1 MLCQNCGKY
10 EATTHV
16 KRIVNGE
23 SAEAHLCS
31 DCAKALGYTDVFG
44 GFGNTFSD
52 LLGSFFGESQV
63 SALSSRAL
71 RCEKCGNTFND
82 IVNSGKLGCADCYTT
97 FYDKLLPSLQRIHGK
112 TRHEGKNPTIINTE
126 AVEST
131 ENVDVTEKLEKELK
145 TAIEEQNFEKAA
157 ELRDKIKAMKEG
169 ENNE

>member
-31 DCAKALGYTDVFG
+31 DCAKALGYNDVFG
-44 GFGNTFSD
+44 GFGNTFGD
-52 LLGSFFGESQV
+52 LLGSFFGEPQV
-63 SALSSRAL
+63 SAISSRTI

-82 IVNSGKLGCADCYTT
+82 IVNSGKIGCADCYTT

-112 TRHEGKNPTIINTE
+112 TRHEGKNPTIIKAEVT
-126 AVEST
+126 
-131 ENVDVTEKLEKELK
+131 NVNPIEDLEEQLRI
-145 TAIEEQNFEKAA
+145 AIDEQNFEKAA
-157 ELRDKIKAMKEG
+157 QLRDKINELKEG
-169 ENNE
+169 QK

>member
-31 DCAKALGYTDVFG
+31 DCAKALGYNDVFG
-44 GFGNTFSD
+44 GFGNTFGD
-52 LLGSFFGESQV
+52 LLGSFFGEPQV
-63 SALSSRAL
+63 SAISSRTI

-82 IVNSGKLGCADCYTT
+82 IVNSGKIGCADCYTT

-112 TRHEGKNPTIINTE
+112 TRHEGKNPTRIKAEVT
-126 AVEST
+126 
-131 ENVDVTEKLEKELK
+131 NVNPIEDLEEQLRI
-145 TAIEEQNFEKAA
+145 AIDEQNFEKAA
-157 ELRDKIKAMKEG
+157 QLRDKINELKEG
-169 ENNE
+169 QK

>member
-16 KRIVNGE
+16 KRIINGE

-31 DCAKALGYTDVFG
+31 DCAHALGYNDVFG

-52 LLGSFFGESQV
+52 LLGSFFGEPAV
-63 SALSSRAL
+63 SALSSRTV

-82 IVNSGKLGCADCYTT
+82 IVNNGKLGCADCYTT

-112 TRHEGKNPTIINTE
+112 TRHEGKVPLVRNASAEMPK
-126 AVEST
+126 
-131 ENVDVTEKLEKELK
+131 VDKMAILEEELK
-145 TAIEEQNFEKAA
+145 RAIENQEFEKAA
-157 ELRDKIKAMKEG
+157 ELRDEINRMKEG
-169 ENNE
+169 GNNE

>member
-31 DCAKALGYTDVFG
+31 DCAKALGYNDVFG
-44 GFGNTFSD
+44 GFGNTFGD
-52 LLGSFFGESQV
+52 LLGSFFGEPQV
-63 SALSSRAL
+63 SAISSRTI

-82 IVNSGKLGCADCYTT
+82 IANSGKIGCADCYVT

-112 TRHEGKNPTIINTE
+112 TRHEGKNPTIIKAEVT
-126 AVEST
+126 
-131 ENVDVTEKLEKELK
+131 NVNPIEDLEEQLRI
-145 TAIEEQNFEKAA
+145 AIDEQNFEKAA
-157 ELRDKIKAMKEG
+157 QLRDRINELKEG
-169 ENNE
+169 QK

>member
-10 EATTHV
+10 DATTHV

-23 SAEAHLCS
+23 TAEAHLCS

-52 LLGSFFGESQV
+52 FLGSFFGEPQAS
-63 SALSSRAL
+63 SLNSRAL

-112 TRHEGKNPTIINTE
+112 THHEGKNPNIIKTS
-126 AVEST
+126 AVESPNVLQDL
-131 ENVDVTEKLEKELK
+131 ENQLK
-145 TAIEEQNFEKAA
+145 KAIEEQNFEKAA
-157 ELRDKIKAMKEG
+157 ELRDKINEMKAGGK
-169 ENNE
+169 NE

>member
-16 KRIVNGE
+16 KRIINGE

-44 GFGNTFSD
+44 GFGNTFGD

-63 SALSSRAL
+63 GGIGSRTI

-112 TRHEGKNPTIINTE
+112 TRHEGKNPTVINAE
-126 AVEST
+126 LAHS
-131 ENVDVTEKLEKELK
+131 ENTLASLEEELK
-145 TAIEEQNFEKAA
+145 TAVSQQNFERAA
-157 ELRDKIKAMKEG
+157 ELRDKINKMKEEG
-169 ENNE
+169 QK

>member
-31 DCAKALGYTDVFG
+31 DCAKALGYNDVFG
-44 GFGNTFSD
+44 GFGNTFGEM
-52 LLGSFFGESQV
+52 LGSFFGEPQV
-63 SALSSRAL
+63 SAISSRTI

-82 IVNSGKLGCADCYTT
+82 IVNSGKIGCADCYTT

-112 TRHEGKNPTIINTE
+112 TRHEGKNPTIIKAEVT
-126 AVEST
+126 
-131 ENVDVTEKLEKELK
+131 NVNPIEDLEEQLRI
-145 TAIEEQNFEKAA
+145 AIEEQNFEKAA
-157 ELRDKIKAMKEG
+157 QLRDKINELKEG
-169 ENNE
+169 QK

>member
-23 SAEAHLCS
+23 ATEAHLCS
-31 DCAKALGYTDVFG
+31 DCAKALGYNDVFG

-52 LLGSFFGESQV
+52 LLGSFFGEPSV
-63 SALSSRAL
+63 STLSSRTL

-82 IVNSGKLGCADCYTT
+82 IVSSGKLGCADCYTT

-112 TRHEGKNPTIINTE
+112 TRHEGKNPRIIKTE

-131 ENVDVTEKLEKELK
+131 GTVEALENELRQAVD
-145 TAIEEQNFEKAA
+145 EQNFERAA
-157 ELRDKIKAMKEG
+157 ELRDKISSIKEG
-169 ENNE
+169 KSNE

>member
-31 DCAKALGYTDVFG
+31 DCAKALGYNDVFG
-44 GFGNTFSD
+44 GFGNTFGD
-52 LLGSFFGESQV
+52 LLGSFFGEPQV
-63 SALSSRAL
+63 SAISSRTI

-82 IVNSGKLGCADCYTT
+82 IVNSGKIGCADCYVT

-112 TRHEGKNPTIINTE
+112 TRHEGKNPTIIKAEVT
-126 AVEST
+126 
-131 ENVDVTEKLEKELK
+131 NVNPIEDLEEQLRI
-145 TAIEEQNFEKAA
+145 AIDEQNFEKAA
-157 ELRDKIKAMKEG
+157 QLRDKINELKEG
-169 ENNE
+169 QK

>member
-16 KRIVNGE
+16 KRIINGE

-44 GFGNTFSD
+44 GFGNTFGD
-52 LLGSFFGESQV
+52 LLGSFFSEPQT
-63 SALSSRAL
+63 ATLNSRTI

-112 TRHEGKNPTIINTE
+112 TRHEGKNPTVIKTEINT
-126 AVEST
+126 S
-131 ENVDVTEKLEKELK
+131 EKNIADLEDKLK
-145 TAIEEQNFEKAA
+145 KAIDEQNFEKAA
-157 ELRDKIKAMKEG
+157 ELRDKINELKAGGK
-169 ENNE
+169 NE

>member
-31 DCAKALGYTDVFG
+31 DCAKALGYNDVFG
-44 GFGNTFSD
+44 GFGNTFGD
-52 LLGSFFGESQV
+52 LLGSFFGEPQV
-63 SALSSRAL
+63 SAISSRTI

-82 IVNSGKLGCADCYTT
+82 IVNSGKIGCADCYTT

-112 TRHEGKNPTIINTE
+112 TRHEGKNPTIIKAE
-126 AVEST
+126 
-131 ENVDVTEKLEKELK
+131 VTDSANPIEDLEEQLRF
-145 TAIEEQNFEKAA
+145 AIERQNFEKAA
-157 ELRDKIKAMKEG
+157 QLRDKINELKEG
-169 ENNE
+169 QK

>member
-31 DCAKALGYTDVFG
+31 DCAKALGYNDVFG
-44 GFGNTFSD
+44 GFGNTFSEM
-52 LLGSFFGESQV
+52 LGSFFGEPQV
-63 SALSSRAL
+63 SAISSRTI

-82 IVNSGKLGCADCYTT
+82 IVNSGKIGCADCYTT

-112 TRHEGKNPTIINTE
+112 TRHEGKNPTIIKAE
-126 AVEST
+126 
-131 ENVDVTEKLEKELK
+131 VTNATNSIEDLEEQLRI
-145 TAIEEQNFEKAA
+145 AIDQQNFEKAA
-157 ELRDKIKAMKEG
+157 QLRDKINELKEG
-169 ENNE
+169 QK

>member
-31 DCAKALGYTDVFG
+31 DCAKALGYNDVFG
-44 GFGNTFSD
+44 GFGNTFGD
-52 LLGSFFGESQV
+52 LLGSFFGEPQV
-63 SALSSRAL
+63 SAISSRTI

-82 IVNSGKLGCADCYTT
+82 IVNSGKIGCADCYTT

-112 TRHEGKNPTIINTE
+112 TRHEGKNPTIIKAEVT
-126 AVEST
+126 
-131 ENVDVTEKLEKELK
+131 NVNPIEDLEEQLRI
-145 TAIEEQNFEKAA
+145 AIDQQNFEKAA
-157 ELRDKIKAMKEG
+157 QLRDKINELKEG
-169 ENNE
+169 QK

>member
-31 DCAKALGYTDVFG
+31 DCAKALGYNDVFG
-44 GFGNTFSD
+44 GFGNTFGD
-52 LLGSFFGESQV
+52 LLGSFFGEPQV
-63 SALSSRAL
+63 SAISSRTI

-82 IVNSGKLGCADCYTT
+82 IVNSGKIGCADCYTT

-112 TRHEGKNPTIINTE
+112 TRHEGKNPTIIKAEVT
-126 AVEST
+126 
-131 ENVDVTEKLEKELK
+131 NVNPIEDL
-145 TAIEEQNFEKAA
+145 EEQLRIAIDEQDFEKAA
-157 ELRDKIKAMKEG
+157 QLRDRINELKEG
-169 ENNE
+169 QK

>member
-31 DCAKALGYTDVFG
+31 DCAKALGYNDVFG
-44 GFGNTFSD
+44 GFGNTFGD
-52 LLGSFFGESQV
+52 LLGSFFGEPQV
-63 SALSSRAL
+63 SAISSRTI

-82 IVNSGKLGCADCYTT
+82 IVNSGKIGCADCYTT

-112 TRHEGKNPTIINTE
+112 TRHEGKNPTIIKAEVTD
-126 AVEST
+126 ST
-131 ENVDVTEKLEKELK
+131 NPIEDLEEQLRI
-145 TAIEEQNFEKAA
+145 AIDEQNFEKAA
-157 ELRDKIKAMKEG
+157 QLRDKINELKEG
-169 ENNE
+169 QK